1 MADPAVTKVVISKGS
16 QVGYTEI
23 LNNTI
28 GYYIDQDPSTVL
40 IMQPTLEMA
49 QAWSKDRLAPMVRDT
64 PALTAKV
71 SDSKARDSGNTM
83 LHKSFPGGQVTIVGA
98 NSPASL
104 ASRPIRIVL
113 ADEVDRYPV
122 SAGDEGDPLKLAQK
136 RQLTFWNRKTLVG
149 STPTIK
155 GESVIDR
162 EFQNSDRRRYFIPCP
177 DCGVGQY
184 LKWSQVHW
192 NSHEGH
198 KPETAHYVCEDC
210 GSLWN
215 DAQRWAAIRQG
226 EWRATAEFKGTA
238 GFHIPGLL
246 SPWVKLE
253 EIVTEFLEAKDHPEL
268 LKVWTNTVLGE
279 TWEERGETVSAGPL
293 LSRIETYDRNS
304 LPDSVRV
311 ATAGVDVQGDRLEVQ
326 TVVWGAGEEAWV
338 ADYLVLHGDPS
349 QQDTWQRL
357 DEYLLT
363 PLMTDAGRSIRT
375 HSVAIDTG
383 GHHAAMVLA
392 FCKSRKARRVWPI
405 KGAPGAKPVWPTRA
419 SKTKTNENLFVLGV
433 DTAKD
438 AIYGRLRIPAPAPG
452 YIHFPQAEA
461 VDADYFFQLTAEQAV
476 TRYRDGRPYRVW
488 VCAKGKRNEALDTF
502 VYAYAALKSLR
513 TRLDVVR
520 RPKAEQPPADEP
532 EAQAPP
538 PADEPAN
545 DNVPVAATVPTP
557 VPAREP
563 PPRPAP
569 APAAVPLV
577 AQAPRRRGPVRRI
590 SRSSYL

>member
-1 MADPAVTKVVISKGS
+1 MADPEVTKVVISKGS

-177 DCGVGQY
+177 ECGEGQY

-198 KPETAHYVCEDC
+198 KPETAHYVCEEC
-210 GSLWN
+210 GALWN

-293 LSRIETYDRNS
+293 LSRVETYDRDS
-304 LPDSVRV
+304 LPDTVRV

-338 ADYLVLHGDPS
+338 ADYMVLHGDPS
-349 QQDTWQRL
+349 QQDTWKRL

-363 PLMTDAGRSIRT
+363 PLHTETGRSIRT

-419 SKTKTNENLFVLGV
+419 SKTKTNETLFIVGV

-438 AIYGRLRIPAPAPG
+438 AIYGRLRIPAAAPG

-488 VCAKGKRNEALDTF
+488 VCGTGKRNEALDTF

-513 TRLDVVR
+513 TKLDVVR
-520 RPKAEQPPADEP
+520 RPKAEQQTVEEPPV
-532 EAQAPP
+532 
-538 PADEPAN
+538 PAN
-545 DNVPVAATVPTP
+545 DNVVAPEPIPAAIPPARPPPSAAPPVAQ
-557 VPAREP
+557 
-563 PPRPAP
+563 
-569 APAAVPLV
+569 L
-577 AQAPRRRGPVRRI
+577 PRRRGPVRRI

>member
-1 MADPAVTKVVISKGS
+1 MDAMADPAVTKVVISKGS

-155 GESVIDR
+155 GGSVIDR
-162 EFQNSDRRRYFIPCP
+162 EFQNSDQRRYFVPCP
-177 DCGVGQY
+177 ECGVGQY

-246 SPWVKLE
+246 SPWVRLE
-253 EIVTEFLEAKDHPEL
+253 EIVTEFLEAKNHPEL

-279 TWEERGETVSAGPL
+279 TWEERGETVSPGPL
-293 LSRIETYDRNS
+293 LSRIETYERDS
-304 LPDSVRV
+304 LPDDVRV
-311 ATAGVDVQGDRLEVQ
+311 VTAGVDVQGDRLEVQ
-326 TVVWGAGEEAWV
+326 VIGWGAGEEAWV
-338 ADYLVLHGDPS
+338 ADYVVLHGDPS

-363 PLMTDAGRSIRT
+363 SLTTDAGRSLRI

-392 FCKSRKARRVWPI
+392 FCKSRRGRRVWPI
-405 KGAPGAKPVWPTRA
+405 KGAPGAKPVWPIRA
-419 SKTKTNENLFVLGV
+419 SKTKTNENLFIVGV

-438 AIYGRLRIPAPAPG
+438 AIYGRLRIAAPAPG
-452 YIHFPQAEA
+452 YIHFPQDEA
-461 VDADYFFQLTAEQAV
+461 VDADYFFQLTVEQAV

-488 VCAKGKRNEALDTF
+488 VCGDGKRNEALDTF
-502 VYAYAALKSLR
+502 VYAFAALKSLR

-520 RPKAEQPPADEP
+520 RPKAEQPPAE
-532 EAQAPP
+532 ETH
-538 PADEPAN
+538 EPAN
-545 DNVPVAATVPTP
+545 DNVAAP
-557 VPAREP
+557 VPAPPATPPP

-569 APAAVPLV
+569 AAPPPV
-577 AQAPRRRGPVRRI
+577 AQTPRRRGPVRRI

>member
-1 MADPAVTKVVISKGS
+1 MDAMAEPEVAKVVISKGS

-83 LHKSFPGGQVTIVGA
+83 LHKTFPGGQVTIVGA

-162 EFQNSDRRRYFIPCP
+162 EFQNSDRRRYFVPCP

-192 NSHEGH
+192 NKHEGH
-198 KPETAHYVCEDC
+198 RPETAHYVCEDC

-246 SPWVKLE
+246 SPWVRLE

-293 LSRIETYDRNS
+293 LSRIETYDRDS
-304 LPDSVRV
+304 IPDSVRV

-338 ADYLVLHGDPS
+338 ADYVVLHGDPS

-357 DEYLLT
+357 DQHLLT
-363 PLMTDAGRSIRT
+363 PLTTDAGRSIRI

-405 KGAPGAKPVWPTRA
+405 KGAPGAKPVWPVRA
-419 SKTKTNENLFVLGV
+419 SKTKTNENLFIVGV

-452 YIHFPQAEA
+452 YVHFPQDEA
-461 VDADYFFQLTAEQAV
+461 VNADYFFQLTAEQAV

-488 VCAKGKRNEALDTF
+488 VCGAGKRNEALDTF

-520 RPKAEQPPADEP
+520 RHKTEQPPAEEPQAPEP
-532 EAQAPP
+532 EN
-538 PADEPAN
+538 EPAN
-545 DNVPVAATVPTP
+545 DNVPVPDVLPPRP
-557 VPAREP
+557 VPAPVATP
-563 PPRPAP
+563 P
-569 APAAVPLV
+569 V
-577 AQAPRRRGPVRRI
+577 AQAQRRRGPVRRI